1 MKIPSANTM
10 VSTMTPM
17 IRSPNR
23 SSRRET
29 SAEPMPQG
37 NISRATAGNAR
48 MEINASLTG
57 RITNH
62 PPAMCDCSVPVLIRC
77 QDSSARRS
85 QLSHF
90 GHWDAAIAHL
100 LPGKL
105 HPAADGTTIDAGNGS
120 RWRWDP
126 LEREGNRT
134 KNRRHR
140 IRGLPPYGTP
150 FDAAIGRDRRDC
162 PHRQVADQSRQ
173 KSLNRAGLSCV

>member
-1 MKIPSANTM
+1 MKTPSANTM

-17 IRSPNR
+17 ISSPNR
-23 SSRRET
+23 SRRRET

-62 PPAMCDCSVPVLIRC
+62 LPAMCDCSVPVLIRC

-90 GHWDAAIAHL
+90 GHWDAATAPL
-100 LPGKL
+100 LPGKW
-105 HPAADGTTIDAGNGS
+105 HPAADGTHDGCGKRVPMEMGPIG
-120 RWRWDP
+120 
-126 LEREGNRT
+126 ERGGPGPRTAVIVFAACRRVDRTQFGNRP
-134 KNRRHR
+134 RRTRLPALARSR
-140 IRGLPPYGTP
+140 INPARNP
-150 FDAAIGRDRRDC
+150 
-162 PHRQVADQSRQ
+162 
-173 KSLNRAGLSCV
+173 